1 MEIKTDQ
8 AALDIPL
15 IHQFLSEQ
23 SAWAKDIP
31 LEVVQ
36 RSIRYS
42 LCFGAYL
49 EGQQIAFARVVSD
62 YSTFA
67 YLVDVFVVPAQR
79 GKGYSKALV
88 KAVMAHPDLQGLRRF
103 MLAST
108 DARGL
113 YAQFGFKAPA
123 KPEILMEINRPNMY
137 QQERVA

>member
-1 MEIKTDQ
+1 MKITTDQ
-8 AALDIPL
+8 SDLDIPL

-23 SAWAKDIP
+23 SAWARGIP
-31 LEVVQ
+31 LELVQ
-36 RSIRYS
+36 RAIKHS
-42 LCFGAYL
+42 LCFGGYL
-49 EGQQIAFARVVSD
+49 DGRQIAFARVVSD

-67 YLVDVFVVPAQR
+67 YLVDVFVVTEQR
-79 GKGYSKALV
+79 GKGYSKGLMQ
-88 KAVMAHPDLQGLRRF
+88 AVMAHPDLQGLRRF

-137 QQERVA
+137 RQ